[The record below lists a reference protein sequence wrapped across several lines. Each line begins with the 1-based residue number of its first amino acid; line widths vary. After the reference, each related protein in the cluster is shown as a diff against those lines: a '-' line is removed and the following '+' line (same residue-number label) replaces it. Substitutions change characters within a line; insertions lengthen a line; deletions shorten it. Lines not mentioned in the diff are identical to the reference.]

1 MTANASIET
10 ITALQLKELLSQ
22 GTSLLVLDVRES
34 RELEICAL
42 PTFFHI
48 PLGDLPKKWEHLPQD
63 RIIVTVCHHGYRSLQ
78 AAIFLKSHGL
88 ERVLNLQGG
97 LQAWADQV
105 DPLMAQY

>member
-1 MTANASIET
+1 MADSSIET

-22 GTSLLVLDVRES
+22 DASLFVLDVREAK
-34 RELEICAL
+34 ELEICTL

-48 PLGDLPKKWEHLPQD
+48 PLGNLSKEWKYLPQD
-63 RIIVTVCHHGYRSLQ
+63 RVIITVCHHGYRSLQ

-88 ERVLNLQGG
+88 GRVLNLQGG